1 MMAELIVE
9 VCKIDKV
16 ERHPNADRLDI
27 ATVKGWNCIV
37 GRHEFKEGDLCIYIP
52 VDAVL
57 PDALE
62 NVLFSNTQVKLKKHR
77 VRTIKL
83 RGVVSQGL
91 VISPAKVNEY
101 TMATK
106 GAVFFG
112 SGKIA
117 ETYDCK
123 DVLGITKY
131 EPPAKGIPME
141 LNNSRRA
148 LIHRH
153 PSFRK
158 YTDINHLKNFP
169 TMLQDE
175 YVVITEKIHGTNFRC
190 GWLPYKPRTIF
201 EKLKKI
207 ILGFFGLDKKWEFVY
222 GSHNV
227 QLQDGSKKQYY
238 ETNVYA
244 KIVKQL
250 NLKELLG
257 YTKGFIFYG
266 EIFGDGIQRGY
277 TYGAKP
283 GDIDIRWFDIF
294 DVDEQRYLSWDDLW
308 TVSDFLNLELVP
320 VLDAGYF
327 RELNV
332 DKHMCGR
339 SKVAKEQRHRE
350 GIVIRSVN
358 EFNGHGGRS
367 ILKLINPDYLLLK
380 DNSDWH

>member
-1 MMAELIVE
+1 MAELIVE

-131 EPPAKGIPME
+131 EPPAKGIPMK

-153 PSFRK
+153 PDFRK

-169 TMLQDE
+169 TMLKDSK
-175 YVVITEKIHGTNFRC
+175 VIVTEKIHGTNFRS

-201 EKLKKI
+201 GKLKKI
-207 ILGFFGLDKKWEFVY
+207 ILDIFGLGKKWEFVY

-227 QLQDGSKKQYY
+227 QLQDGSDKQYY

-244 KIVKQL
+244 RIVKQL
-250 NLKELLG
+250 DLKSKFRELPGL
-257 YTKGFIFYG
+257 IFYG
-266 EIFGDGIQRGY
+266 EIYGDGIQKGY
-277 TYGAKP
+277 TYGKKP
-283 GDIDIRWFDIF
+283 GEIDVRWFDAYCTQG
-294 DVDEQRYLSWDDLW
+294 QRYIDWHELL
-308 TVSDFLNLELVP
+308 TVACEFDLELVP
-320 VLDAGYF
+320 VISIDEFKSIDLDRY
-327 RELNV
+327 V
-332 DKHMCGR
+332 SGR
-339 SKVAKEQRHRE
+339 SLICKDQRHRE
-350 GIVIRSVN
+350 GIVIRSVE

-367 ILKLINPDYLLLK
+367 ILKFLNPDYLLLK
-380 DNSDWH
+380 DNSYWH